1 MVPGTKRRRV
11 TKAPEARR
19 EDILAAGL
27 AVFREKGVKGA
38 TVGDVTAAAG
48 VAKGTF
54 YLYFR
59 SKDELGAA
67 LRERFALEMLQA
79 AEEMLAG
86 LDADD
91 WEGRVDA
98 LARSVIRFQLERRDL
113 AELVFHGLPRPEGG
127 DVVAES
133 ERRVLELFAG
143 AVERGA
149 AEGRFAVDDPQMT
162 ATLLFHAIH
171 GVLHDLAH
179 GGGREERLTAA
190 ASQLLRRALGAKGA
204 GGR

>member
-1 MVPGTKRRRV
+1 MERPTARRRV

-19 EDILAAGL
+19 EDLLSAGL

-38 TVGDVTAAAG
+38 TVEDVTAAAG

-59 SKDELGAA
+59 SKDALGAA

-86 LDADD
+86 LEADD
-91 WEGRVDA
+91 WEGRVEA
-98 LARSVIRFQLERRDL
+98 LVRSVIRFQLERRDL
-113 AELVFHGLPRPEGG
+113 VELVFHGLPRPERG

-133 ERRVLELFAG
+133 ERRVLELFAE

-149 AEGRFAVDDPQMT
+149 AEGRFAVADPQMT
-162 ATLLFHAIH
+162 AALLFHAIH
-171 GVLHDLAH
+171 GALHDLAH
-179 GGGREERLTAA
+179 GEGEEERLIAA
-190 ASQLLRRALGAKGA
+190 ASEVLLRALGAKGTLA
-204 GGR
+204 